1 MKQQSTLQ
9 IENFTIA
16 ELQNLNSVVQMM
28 ISFVMLT
35 PKNNIEVLIK
45 SHILDSLISV
55 EKFKEILNE
64 VSFQI
69 ELNFMKQLRGERI
82 IK

>member
-16 ELQNLNSVVQMM
+16 ELQNLNCIVQMM

-35 PKNNIEVLIK
+35 PKCNFEVLIK